1 MEKVRRKNSRHYI
14 DNMSIKNSFVF
25 YALISLVIGIVIG
38 VISITLVDDYRINL
52 NYKYEDMTTRYDIP
66 ENGSF
71 TAKYNKD
78 QTEYTIYN
86 ASEKEV
92 CNFVVDYQKE
102 RPVQEYIYPNHV
114 SYIEVSPK
122 FTKHDRI
129 VDSALGVVNIVTIPI
144 VLCCGQ
150 AFL

>member
-78 QTEYTIYN
+78 QTEYTIYKN
-86 ASEKEV
+86 VFKNCDKAA
-92 CNFVVDYQKE
+92 
-102 RPVQEYIYPNHV
+102 
-114 SYIEVSPK
+114 
-122 FTKHDRI
+122 FTK
-129 VDSALGVVNIVTIPI
+129 
-144 VLCCGQ
+144 
-150 AFL
+150 AFTLKWIELINQYEKNKGRATPAR